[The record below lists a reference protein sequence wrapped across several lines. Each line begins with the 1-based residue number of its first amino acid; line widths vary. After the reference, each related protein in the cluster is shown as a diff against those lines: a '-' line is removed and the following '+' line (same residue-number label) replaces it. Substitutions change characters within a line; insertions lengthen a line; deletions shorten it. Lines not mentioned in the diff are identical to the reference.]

1 MLGLIF
7 AILIVVID
15 VVISLWNSYN
25 SGQIYATNKALGS
38 IFYTLGGFFPMSYM
52 VTLLITFIAGY
63 LGYISLSTFQF
74 LFSFSFLF
82 FGLTIVI
89 WGVIATV
96 TTGMA
101 ALKTRDWKAGLLTVF
116 NAIVTVLDA
125 WEYISG
131 FYSAWKEVRRSI
143 DNSDFSVLDVLAI
156 LALAVGIGFVVTY
169 VAFRE
174 GLRNSRV
181 AYRY

>member
-1 MLGLIF
+1 
-7 AILIVVID
+7 
-15 VVISLWNSYN
+15 
-25 SGQIYATNKALGS
+25 
-38 IFYTLGGFFPMSYM
+38 
-52 VTLLITFIAGY
+52 
-63 LGYISLSTFQF
+63 
-74 LFSFSFLF
+74 
-82 FGLTIVI
+82 
-89 WGVIATV
+89 
-96 TTGMA
+96 
-101 ALKTRDWKAGLLTVF
+101 VF
-116 NAIVTVLDA
+116 NAVVTVLDA